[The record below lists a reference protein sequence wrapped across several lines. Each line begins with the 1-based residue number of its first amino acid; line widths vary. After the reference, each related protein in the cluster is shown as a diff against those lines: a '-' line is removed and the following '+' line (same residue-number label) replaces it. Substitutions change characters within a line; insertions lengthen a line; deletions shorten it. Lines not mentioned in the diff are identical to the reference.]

1 MSKYLIPSNLA
12 VSDSGFLFMPSTG
25 ETFTLNSLGR
35 EIFRMIQT
43 GKDFDEVLE
52 FISAEYDI
60 DRSSSDKDLTDFL
73 GQLKN
78 YNLIKEI

>member
-1 MSKYLIPSNLA
+1 MNKYLIPSNLA

-25 ETFTLNSLGR
+25 ETFTLNQPGR
-35 EIFRMIQT
+35 EIFKMIQS
-43 GKDFDEVLE
+43 GKEFEEVLE
-52 FISAEYDI
+52 FISGEYDI
-60 DRSSSDKDLTDFL
+60 DGVSAEKDLTDFL